1 MSVRIRPRASKIPTG
16 DVKMLFEFPSRDEW
30 KRLMSTFSFER
41 WDVPKLII
49 QVDEESIDIIDRLQA
64 QLSLPTWEMHLVNKL
79 SDTRHSYG
87 MAMFYFELGIPDEE
101 WMISP
106 GKSGASIEYFPH
118 FEERHH
124 LIKYHF
130 DYYSDVFYYK
140 AFSAW
145 DTIGQLLNEV
155 YQLHIPVNKVD
166 FKKCIQKL
174 KDVDE
179 HLHSDLQKIWN
190 APNFEQAREIRNSI
204 VHRHPAN
211 RQGPSFGRPSQNA
224 ITFGGCTYT
233 PSQTILSNI
242 KQVLE
247 LLALTIEKVIE
258 TCSSSR
264 KTDEVAKKTAGVTL
278 TIERT
283 IKDIR

>member
-1 MSVRIRPRASKIPTG
+1 
-16 DVKMLFEFPSRDEW
+16 MLFEFPTSEDW

-41 WDVPKLII
+41 WNVPEFMIR
-49 QVDEESIDIIDRLQA
+49 VDEENIDIIDRLQA
-64 QLSLPTWEMHLVNKL
+64 QLSLPTWHMHLINKL

-124 LIKYHF
+124 LIKHQF

-140 AFSAW
+140 AFSVW

-155 YQLHIPVNKVD
+155 YQLHIPVDKVD
-166 FKKCIQKL
+166 FKRCIQKL

-179 HLHSDLQKIWN
+179 HLHNALQEIWN
-190 APNFEQAREIRNSI
+190 TSNFEQAREIRNSI

-211 RQGPSFGRPSQNA
+211 RQGPSFGRPAQNA
-224 ITFGGCTYT
+224 ITFGGCSYT
-233 PSQTILSNI
+233 PSQTILDNI

-247 LLALTIEKVIE
+247 LLALTLEKVNEKYTSFKKADGVTGE
-258 TCSSSR
+258 T
-264 KTDEVAKKTAGVTL
+264 DGVTL
-278 TIERT
+278 TIKRT
-283 IKDIR
+283 VKDIR

>member
-1 MSVRIRPRASKIPTG
+1 
-16 DVKMLFEFPSRDEW
+16 MLFEFPTRDDW

-41 WDVPKLII
+41 WDVPKFTI
-49 QVDEESIDIIDRLQA
+49 QVDEDNIDLIDSLQA

-87 MAMFYFELGIPDEE
+87 MARFYFELGIPDEE

-118 FEERHH
+118 FEKRHH
-124 LIKYHF
+124 LIKHQF

-140 AFSAW
+140 AFSVW
-145 DTIGQLLNEV
+145 DTIGQLLNEM
-155 YQLHIPVNKVD
+155 YQLRMTIDKVD
-166 FKKCIQKL
+166 FNKCIQKL
-174 KDVDE
+174 KTVDKR
-179 HLHSDLQKIWN
+179 LYDDLQEIWN

-211 RQGPSFGRPSQNA
+211 RQGPSFGRPSENG
-224 ITFGGCTYT
+224 ITFGGCSYT
-233 PSQTILSNI
+233 PSQTILDNI

-247 LLALTIEKVIE
+247 LLALTLEKVKEKCGSFRE
-258 TCSSSR
+258 T
-264 KTDEVAKKTAGVTL
+264 DNVTL
-278 TIERT
+278 IM
-283 IKDIR
+283 